1 MAKRKKLTI
10 AGEIEKAA
18 VTMQKLVRM
27 KAADDNGYV
36 SCITCGRVA
45 HYKTMDGGHYFSRRQ
60 TRLKL
65 FSGNCHPQCKRCNMM
80 MGDPVS
86 TTPTECILL
95 THTES
100 AAWTL

>member
-36 SCITCGRVA
+36 SCITCPKGVPDIQKIIVR
-45 HYKTMDGGHYFSRRQ
+45 F
-60 TRLKL
+60 
-65 FSGNCHPQCKRCNMM
+65 
-80 MGDPVS
+80 
-86 TTPTECILL
+86 
-95 THTES
+95 
-100 AAWTL
+100 